1 MRWIGYFLL
10 VLLGIITLLLFVRI
24 KVEIFVQN
32 QYGWIELRYLWFK
45 YRVNVEDVLSEW
57 MKEEAS
63 QQIHEIKKVAEEK
76 VTKTEVKEAVKVK
89 VKSKVVTVEQSE
101 TKGRKVEKVTVK
113 KKKRLKRRR

>member
-10 VLLGIITLLLFVRI
+10 VFLGIITLLLFIRI

-45 YRVNVEDVLSEW
+45 YRVNVEDVLSES
-57 MKEEAS
+57 MKEEGS

-76 VTKTEVKEAVKVK
+76 ATKKA
-89 VKSKVVTVEQSE
+89 
-101 TKGRKVEKVTVK
+101 TKLIPK
-113 KKKRLKRRR
+113 KTISFTIILYFIYS